1 MKASTAIP
9 LTIAGA
15 IWALTASYIAFI
27 VYRIIRLPLDDDPA
41 LTKPAATRSRRSHFP
56 HHWRRTR
63 TRTPDIELQ
72 PLPRLNLRDHDD
84 DDANDDALTCWPRPN
99 SSSPATPADPSPVAS
114 SSPTTVSFP
123 RAPQPP
129 RAAAVANASRRLIT
143 SPATPPA
150 EFAAYRAARARI
162 LEDRRACVLLAAPT
176 AAAEAA
182 CVELREEVVRGLC
195 GGWPGRVAA
204 AALCP
209 SGWRLAAVM
218 NKPPTDSSGFY
229 LPVSIDSGDG
239 EGVPVVRHFI
249 QFSQLPHTVDLF
261 DMLFVEESKDLFPG
275 RRLLLE
281 HMMVRKEVHT
291 YRRLPRSDAAVVA
304 VRTTIKPLV
313 DLEREEME
321 ALVQDVE
328 SWPHRIADE
337 RGKFLWEGLVMEF
350 CGIRLGWIT

>member
-27 VYRIIRLPLDDDPA
+27 VYRIIRLPLDDEPA
-41 LTKPAATRSRRSHFP
+41 CIRTRARSRRSHFP
-56 HHWRRTR
+56 HHWRRTC
-63 TRTPDIELQ
+63 TPDIELQ
-72 PLPRLNLRDHDD
+72 PLPRLNPRDD
-84 DDANDDALTCWPRPN
+84 DDAAADDDALTCWPRPN
-99 SSSPATPADPSPVAS
+99 SSSPVTPTD
-114 SSPTTVSFP
+114 SSPDRP
-123 RAPQPP
+123 
-129 RAAAVANASRRLIT
+129 AAVTNAPRRLVT
-143 SPATPPA
+143 SPAAPPA